1 MRIAWAAAMTGAC
14 KAIKP
19 GPAAIY
25 SFGNAE
31 EVEVKIIVFG
41 ATGMVGQGVLR
52 ECLLADDVEAVAAVG
67 RSSSGQ
73 RHPKLIEIV
82 HQDLSDLSAIEAQL
96 RGYDACFFAL
106 GVTSMGMTEADYERV
121 TYGFTITAGETL
133 ARVNPGMTF
142 VYVSGQGTDSSEQG
156 RSMWARVKGRT
167 ENALLRLPLEAYM
180 FRPGFIQP
188 LDGIRSRTA
197 LYNVLYTVLR
207 PLVPVFR
214 LAMPNQFLTTRQ
226 IGDAML
232 NVARHG
238 YKTRILEVRDIRAAA
253 LNGG

>member
-1 MRIAWAAAMTGAC
+1 M
-14 KAIKP
+14 K
-19 GPAAIY
+19 
-25 SFGNAE
+25 
-31 EVEVKIIVFG
+31 VIVFG

-67 RSSSGQ
+67 RSGSGQ

-82 HQDLSDLSAIEAQL
+82 HKDLGNLNAIENQL

-106 GVTSMGMTEADYERV
+106 GVSSVGMTEIDYERV
-121 TYGFTITAGETL
+121 TYGFTIAAGETL
-133 ARVNPGMTF
+133 ARVSPGMTF
-142 VYVSGQGTDSSEQG
+142 VYVSGLGTDSSERG
-156 RSMWARVKGRT
+156 RTMWARVKGRT
-167 ENALLRLPLEAYM
+167 ENALLRLPLETYM

-197 LYNVLYTVLR
+197 LYNVLYTLLR

-214 LAMPNQFLTTRQ
+214 FIMPKQFLTTRQ
-226 IGDAML
+226 VGQAML

-238 YKTRILEVRDIRAAA
+238 YKTRVLGVRDIRDAA
-253 LNGG
+253 GGGS

>member
-1 MRIAWAAAMTGAC
+1 M
-14 KAIKP
+14 K
-19 GPAAIY
+19 
-25 SFGNAE
+25 
-31 EVEVKIIVFG
+31 VIIFG

-52 ECLLADDVEAVAAVG
+52 ECLLADDIEAVAAVG
-67 RSSSGQ
+67 RSGSGQ

-96 RGYDACFFAL
+96 RGYDACFFTL
-106 GVTSMGMTEADYERV
+106 GVSSMGMTEADYERV
-121 TYGFTITAGETL
+121 TYSFTIAAGETL
-133 ARVNPGMTF
+133 ARVNSGMRPGMTF
-142 VYVSGQGTDSSEQG
+142 VYVSGQGTDSSGQG